1 MATEWTEYHS
11 AFALLCVE
19 KCSDKALLEE
29 AARKIKDNIDA
40 FHEVR
45 VIQVSCTLVW
55 SQNAFH
61 EMERN

>member
-19 KCSDKALLEE
+19 KCTDKALLEE
-29 AARKIKDNIDA
+29 AVKKIQHNIDA

-45 VIQVSCTLVW
+45 VIQVSCTLVQ
-55 SQNAFH
+55 SQNALQ